1 MVGNRNQTSKSFHG
15 LRHPSL
21 SNYRNL
27 NLLHRGLKHD
37 VFQAVCESDDSTV
50 ILKILNSENKNPTAI
65 ARLESEYR
73 ILSENSIPGMVKAL
87 RIEQE
92 GNHVFLVM
100 GYTGSTTLADLL
112 ATTGPLDPHTFLRIA
127 IQLTQTVERIHDEN
141 IIHLDLCPQNI
152 LIDAETDA
160 LTIVG
165 FGSATKV
172 SRIEHANTGPIRPA
186 KLKGAL
192 PYISPEQTGRTNCSV
207 DHRSDLYALG
217 VIFQEM
223 LTGCTPFTFTDP
235 LEMVHA
241 HLSQTPPSIRLLKP
255 ELPEVLATIVRE
267 LLGKAQDDRYQSA
280 SGLSYD
286 LTLLQQLSAT
296 KTWPETFNLGSRDRS
311 RGLVMPEKLYGRNRE
326 LKLLSQ
332 AFDRMMQHNKAQ
344 LLIVSGYSGIG
355 KTSLVRHLYEPIGRQ
370 QGFCLSGKFD
380 QFKRDIPFATFVQAF
395 EELVQYLLTESEE
408 QIASWKVKLESE
420 LGQGTAVVARLLP
433 KIELLLGKQAEVPAL
448 AAAEEQT
455 RFKTVFRQF
464 IKVFAQQT
472 HPLVLFLDDLQWADP
487 DSLQLIQSL
496 ITESNNLNLL
506 LIGSYRDNEVSK
518 DHALS
523 MVLEDIA
530 KEAQIQHIVLK
541 PLSLKHLNDLISEAL
556 RANANQTL
564 ALTNLIYKKTY
575 GNPFFTIQFL
585 QMLYLEELLR
595 FDRITGSWIWD
606 LNEVQGRNYTD
617 NIVDLL
623 LTKLNRLPIAARHL
637 TQLAA
642 CQGNVG
648 DIDTLL
654 MVSEQTTSQAEANL
668 TEAVRAGLILLQR
681 GKYRFLHDRIQQAA
695 YALIPEDKRAAEHLR
710 IARLLVANLSDET
723 VEKSLFE
730 IVSQYNL
737 GISLVVDNEEKAQLA
752 KLNLRAGRKAKSNTA
767 YTSALQYFSIGLSLF
782 VDWNESDDQLNFDLN
797 FDQLNF
803 DLNFAQAEC
812 KWLLKKWDEAEVEC
826 AQLFKISKNRLN
838 TANAYR
844 LQSEIVASQKCDYVA
859 SADFALMGLKALG
872 MPMSMHPSNTE
883 LTSEYDA
890 VWRRLNDRAIENL
903 VDLPLMTNPEVLAC
917 IDILQSLYFSS
928 MIIDRNLFL
937 LVGAK
942 IVNTSLEHGNCS
954 ASVLGYAQFALT
966 LPRLFE
972 KYEEAERFCQLSKN
986 LVEQRGLNG
995 YVARMQ
1001 FMFGLTKF
1009 WTVNMRT
1016 SQNHLTEAI
1025 ETAKRT
1031 GDTVF
1036 TDVCMGH
1043 RLVNEYFLSSKLS
1056 QVIAIGHH
1064 WQTQSAQNALLEV
1077 STLMQLVC
1085 QRLIHPDTPMMRE
1098 KEHDYGKFIRSYNLL
1113 LSGLYFVLQLQV
1125 HYIYGDYESAIES
1138 GALAEP
1144 LLWAHITFNGEC
1156 EYWFYLAL
1164 ALAGNYTN
1172 VGQDERTE
1180 YLQKLEQHEK
1190 LIGTWARHNA
1200 EDFKHKHELL
1210 MAEIARIKGNQIEA
1224 QKLYEQSVISARHS
1238 GYLYVE
1244 AIANEL
1250 AGKFHLSLELKT
1262 AGEAYLKAAINCY
1275 SRWGASGK
1283 VVQLEE
1289 QFPGLFEQESRTMS
1303 LDMMTVFKASQ
1314 AISKE
1319 FELDR
1324 LLETLMRVVIEAA
1337 GAQQGVLLLQQDEEL
1352 FVRAFSQNGKE
1363 NIQLEEIP
1371 FKDFQRL
1378 PHTVVNYVRRTNE
1391 IVVVGDAQR
1400 EPLFANEP
1408 YFKSTNT
1415 RSVLCL
1421 PIIKQS
1427 KMVGMLYLE
1436 NSLTPKIFTPDRID
1450 LLQLLTS
1457 QIVTSLENVMLF
1469 ETLRRQE
1476 EQYRLSFEMAAMG
1489 KAHVDC
1495 ASGKYVR
1502 INSKFSQL
1510 IGYSEEEL
1518 LTMTPNQIS
1527 HPDDLGPGQS
1537 FAEVLR
1543 EDRDKQLVKRYI
1555 RKDGQVIWVELTVAF
1570 IRNAAGKPVTAVGVF
1585 QDITAR
1591 LKAEESLRALN
1602 AELEERVANR
1612 TAALGQA
1619 KEAAEQANL
1628 AKSEFVA
1635 NMSHEIR
1642 TPMNAVIGMSDL
1654 LSRTNLNL
1662 DQRDFVHNIQKSAEC
1677 LLALINDILDFSKIE
1692 AGKLELSTTDF
1703 DLPTLIES
1711 SVELLAETA
1720 RHKKISLV
1728 SHISAGSP
1736 AVVHGDPARIR
1747 QVLLNLLSNANKFT
1761 SSGEVTLRV
1770 NSSPV
1775 NAGVSVLH
1783 FSVQDSGIGM
1793 SPRDM
1798 QQLFKP
1804 FSQADT
1810 SITRKY
1816 GGTGLG
1822 LSISKRLVSLMG
1834 GAIDV
1839 QSVENVGSTFSFSI
1853 PLKVVQPSLL
1863 NADEQVLL
1871 GIRILLVGVA
1881 DNAVHT
1887 ISNYTKSWGGQ
1898 CDHCLD
1904 QKHAVDLLKKA
1915 SSKNHSYNLVMLD
1928 SECVSDPGEL
1938 IQQLS
1943 DAGESTNVKL
1953 ILYGSTQF
1961 PQKFSAVLQ
1970 KPFRRLR
1977 LLDCFQKALNNDDLG
1992 APSQRTKISSS
2003 GGLILPRRMDNALI
2017 LIAEDQ
2023 KVNQKL
2029 AYWQLRELG
2038 CLSEAVSNGREAV
2051 EAVTNNK
2058 YSAVLM
2064 DCQMPE
2070 MDGFEATK
2078 AIRKLEEKTGFHVPI
2093 IAMTAQ
2099 AMSGDREACLAAG
2112 MDDYV
2117 SKPVT
2122 SAKLKEVLDRWL
2134 PKSAFA
2140 PLEDDAQKKEEQQVL
2155 SSAPLKHYNAKIAE
2169 WERSMGR
2176 EIALE
2181 LMSEFT
2187 GGIQSTIDE
2196 LHLHLTQGN
2205 MTEVRSTAHR
2215 LKGLCL
2221 NLFGEENSKL
2231 VEQID
2236 LDAKQGDWNSIESR
2250 LPILKAAFQNFLLLA
2265 QNKSEV

>member
-1 MVGNRNQTSKSFHG
+1 MVGNRNQTSKSIHG
-15 LRHPSL
+15 LRNPSL
-21 SNYRNL
+21 ANYRNL
-27 NLLHRGLKHD
+27 KLLHRGLKHD
-37 VFQAVCESDDSTV
+37 VFQAVCAADESTV
-50 ILKILNSENKNPTAI
+50 ILKILNSENKNPSAI
-65 ARLESEYR
+65 ERLENEYR

-87 RIEQE
+87 RLEQE
-92 GNHVFLVM
+92 GNLAVLVM
-100 GYTGSTTLADLL
+100 GYTGSTTLSDLL
-112 ATTGPLDPHTFLRIA
+112 ATTGPLDPDTFLRIA
-127 IQLTQTVERIHDEN
+127 IQLTKTIERIHDEN

-152 LIDAETDA
+152 LIDAETDT

-172 SRIEHANTGPIRPA
+172 SRIEHANVGPIRPA

-207 DHRSDLYALG
+207 DQRSDLYALG
-217 VIFQEM
+217 AIFQEM
-223 LTGCTPFTFTDP
+223 LTGFTPFTFTDP
-235 LEMVHA
+235 LEMIHA
-241 HLSQTPPSIRLLKP
+241 HLSQTPASIRLFKP
-255 ELPEVLATIVRE
+255 ELPEVLETIVSE

-286 LTLLQQLSAT
+286 LNLLQQVSAS
-296 KTWPETFNLGSRDRS
+296 KTWPASFTLGSRDRA
-311 RGLVMPEKLYGRNRE
+311 RGLVMPEKLYGRNGE
-326 LKLLSQ
+326 LKLLTQ
-332 AFDRMMQHNKAQ
+332 AFDRMMAENKAQ
-344 LLIVSGYSGIG
+344 LLLVSGYSGIG
-355 KTSLVRHLYEPIGRQ
+355 KTSLVRHLYEPLGRD

-380 QFKRDIPFATFVQAF
+380 QFKRDIPFATLVQAF

-408 QIASWKVKLESE
+408 QIASWKVKLENE
-420 LGQGTAVVARLLP
+420 LGQGTALVARLLP

-455 RFKTVFRQF
+455 RFNTVIRQF

-472 HPLVLFLDDLQWADP
+472 HPLVLFLDDLQWADT

-496 ITESNNLNLL
+496 ITESDNLNLL
-506 LIGSYRDNEVSK
+506 LIGSYRDNEVDK
-518 DHALS
+518 DHPLS
-523 MVLEDIA
+523 VVMTEIA
-530 KEAQIQHIVLK
+530 RQASVQHIVLK
-541 PLSLKHLNDLISEAL
+541 PLSVKHLNDLITGAL
-556 RANANQTL
+556 RSNANQTL
-564 ALTNLIYKKTY
+564 ALTNLIYKKTN

-595 FDRITGSWIWD
+595 FDTLSGSWIWD
-606 LNEVQGRNYTD
+606 LNEVQARNYTD

-623 LTKLNRLPIAARHL
+623 LTKLNRLPSAARHL

-642 CQGNVG
+642 CQGNTG

-654 MVSEQTTSQAEANL
+654 MVSGESTSQAEANL
-668 TEAVRAGLILLQR
+668 TESVRAGLILLQR
-681 GKYRFLHDRIQQAA
+681 GRYRFLHDRIQQAA
-695 YALIPEDKRAAEHLR
+695 YALIPEDKRAGEHLR
-710 IARLLVANLSDET
+710 IARLMIANLSAET
-723 VEKSLFE
+723 IEKNLFE
-730 IVSQYNL
+730 VVSQYNL
-737 GISLVVDNEEKAQLA
+737 GHSLVIDDEEKVHLA

-767 YTSALQYFSIGLSLF
+767 YTSALQYFSVGLNVLLEAKN
-782 VDWNESDDQLNFDLN
+782 DDDQVS
-797 FDQLNF
+797 F

-812 KWLLKKWDEAEVEC
+812 KWLLGKWDQAEREC
-826 AQLFKISKNRLN
+826 AQLLELSMNRLN
-838 TANAYR
+838 LANAYR
-844 LQSEIVASQKCDYVA
+844 LQSEIVASQSCDYVA
-859 SADFALMGLKALG
+859 SANSALLGLQALG
-872 MPMSMHPSNTE
+872 MTLPLHPSNQE
-883 LTSEYDA
+883 LTSEYEA
-890 VWRRLNDRAIENL
+890 VWRHLGDRAIEEL
-903 VDLPLMTNPEVLAC
+903 VDLPLMTNPEMLAA

-937 LVGAK
+937 LVGSR

-954 ASVLGYAQFALT
+954 ASVLGYAQFGLT

-972 KYEEAERFCQLSKN
+972 KYEEAERFCELSKT

-1009 WTVNMRT
+1009 WTVNLRT
-1016 SQNHLTEAI
+1016 SQNHLQEAI

-1031 GDTVF
+1031 SDTVF

-1043 RLVNEYFLSSKLS
+1043 RMVNSYFLGTKLT
-1056 QVIAIGHH
+1056 QIVALAEE
-1064 WQTQSAQNALLEV
+1064 WQSHRSQNALVEV
-1077 STLMQLVC
+1077 SGLLQLVC
-1085 QRLIHPDTPMMRE
+1085 QRLIEPDRATMRE
-1098 KEHDYGKFIRSYNLL
+1098 KEKEYGQFISSFNRLL
-1113 LSGLYFVLQLQV
+1113 AGLYFVLQLQV
-1125 HYIYGDYESAIES
+1125 QYIYGDYESALES

-1144 LLWAHITFNGEC
+1144 LLWAHVTFTGEC

-1164 ALAGNYTN
+1164 ALAGNYNN
-1172 VGQDERTE
+1172 VTETEQTE
-1180 YLQKLEQHEK
+1180 YLQKLEQHEQ
-1190 LIGTWARHNA
+1190 LLAVWAQHNA
-1200 EDFKHKHELL
+1200 EDFKHKHELVL
-1210 MAEIARIKGNQIEA
+1210 AELARVKGNQIEA
-1224 QKLYEQSVISARHS
+1224 QKLYEQSINSARHG

-1250 AGKFHLSLELKT
+1250 AGRFHLSHDLKT
-1262 AGEAYLKAAINCY
+1262 AGEAYLKAANDCY
-1275 SRWGASGK
+1275 AGWGAAGK
-1283 VVQLEE
+1283 VLQLEE

-1303 LDMMTVFKASQ
+1303 LDLMTVFKASQ

-1324 LLETLMRVVIEAA
+1324 LLKTLMRVVIEAA

-1352 FVRAFSQNGKE
+1352 VVRAYSQAGKE

-1371 FKDFQRL
+1371 FKEFHKL
-1378 PHTVVNYVRRTNE
+1378 PLTVINYVRHTNE

-1408 YFKSTNT
+1408 YLKSKST

-1436 NSLTPKIFTPDRID
+1436 NNLTPKIFTPDRID

-1495 ASGKYVR
+1495 ATALYVR
-1502 INSKFSQL
+1502 TNSKFSE
-1510 IGYSEEEL
+1510 ITGYSKEEL
-1518 LTMTPNQIS
+1518 LNMGPNQIS
-1527 HPDDLGPGQS
+1527 HPEDLGPGFS
-1537 FAEVLR
+1537 FASVL
-1543 EDRDKQLVKRYI
+1543 EDNRDRQLVKRYI

-1570 IRNAAGKPVTAVGVF
+1570 IRNAAGKPITAVGVF
-1585 QDITAR
+1585 QDISAR
-1591 LKAEESLRALN
+1591 LKAEEGLRALN
-1602 AELEERVANR
+1602 AELEERVDNR

-1619 KEAAEQANL
+1619 KEAAEEANL

-1654 LSRTNLNL
+1654 LSRTALNL
-1662 DQRDFVHNIQKSAEC
+1662 DQRDFVHSIQKSAEC

-1703 DLPTLIES
+1703 DLSTLIES
-1711 SVELLAETA
+1711 SIELLAETA

-1728 SHISAGSP
+1728 SHIASGSP
-1736 AVVHGDPARIR
+1736 AVVHGDAARIR

-1761 SSGEVTLRV
+1761 SGGEVTLRV

-1775 NAGVSVLH
+1775 TGGVRVLH
-1783 FSVQDSGIGM
+1783 FSVQDTGIGM
-1793 SPRDM
+1793 SRRDM

-1834 GAIDV
+1834 GSIDV
-1839 QSVENVGSTFSFSI
+1839 QSEEGVGSTFSFSI
-1853 PLKVVQPSLL
+1853 PLKVVQHSLL
-1863 NADEQVLL
+1863 NADEKVLS
-1871 GIRILLVGVA
+1871 GKRILLIGIA
-1881 DNAVHT
+1881 DNAVNT
-1887 ISNYTKSWGGQ
+1887 IRNYTNSWGGE
-1898 CDHCLD
+1898 CDSCLD
-1904 QKHAVDLLKKA
+1904 QRNAIDLLIQA
-1915 SSKNHSYNLVMLD
+1915 GSTNNPYYLVMMD
-1928 SECVSDPGEL
+1928 SECISEPLEL
-1938 IQQLS
+1938 TQSLS
-1943 DAGESTNVKL
+1943 EAGQSANLKI
-1953 ILYGSTQF
+1953 ILFGSTQF

-1977 LLDCFQKALNNDDLG
+1977 LLDCLQSALNDENVGTRL
-1992 APSQRTKISSS
+1992 RTKISST

-2038 CLSEAVSNGREAV
+2038 CLSEAVSNGREAL
-2051 EAVTNNK
+2051 EAVTHSK

-2093 IAMTAQ
+2093 IALTAQ
-2099 AMSGDREACLAAG
+2099 AMSGDREACLAVG
-2112 MDDYV
+2112 MDDYI

-2134 PKSAFA
+2134 PQSDFAAQDEDAQRESEQPVMPIA
-2140 PLEDDAQKKEEQQVL
+2140 PLQ
-2155 SSAPLKHYNAKIAE
+2155 HYNEKIAE

-2181 LMSEFT
+2181 LMTEFT
-2187 GGIQSTIDE
+2187 GGIQGTIE
-2196 LHLHLTQGN
+2196 ELQLHLSQGD

-2231 VEQID
+2231 IEQID
-2236 LDAKQGDWNSIESR
+2236 LDAKQGDWDSIEWR
-2250 LPILKAAFQNFLLLA
+2250 LPILKAAFRNFLSLA
-2265 QNKSEV
+2265 QGSKSES